1 MKDKIFKNLINYLE
15 EILVLIG
22 FLFFIIF
29 GFLISVKVGI
39 LFMSISFFILA
50 FLVIKYKKL
59 LMAKEGRWR

>member
-1 MKDKIFKNLINYLE
+1 MKDKIFKNLMNYLE

-39 LFMSISFFILA
+39 LLMSISFFILA
-50 FLVIKYKKL
+50 FLVIKYKSFI
-59 LMAKEGRWR
+59 AKEGR

>member
-1 MKDKIFKNLINYLE
+1 MKDRIFKNLINYLE

-39 LFMSISFFILA
+39 LLMSISFFILA

-59 LMAKEGRWR
+59 LIAKEGR

>member
-1 MKDKIFKNLINYLE
+1 MKDRIFKNLINYLE

-39 LFMSISFFILA
+39 LLMSISFFILA

-59 LMAKEGRWR
+59 IMAKEGR

>member
-15 EILVLIG
+15 EILILIG

-59 LMAKEGRWR
+59 LMAKEGR

>member
-15 EILVLIG
+15 QVLILIG

>member
-1 MKDKIFKNLINYLE
+1 MKDKIFKNLMNYLE

-39 LFMSISFFILA
+39 LLMSISFFILA

-59 LMAKEGRWR
+59 LIAKEGR

>member
-1 MKDKIFKNLINYLE
+1 MKDKIFKNLMNYLE

-29 GFLISVKVGI
+29 GFLISVKVGN
-39 LFMSISFFILA
+39 LLMSISFFILA

>member
-59 LMAKEGRWR
+59 LMAKEVR

>member
-39 LFMSISFFILA
+39 LLMSISFFILD
-50 FLVIKYKKL
+50 FLVIKYKS
-59 LMAKEGRWR
+59 LMEKEGRWR

>member
-15 EILVLIG
+15 EILILIG

-39 LFMSISFFILA
+39 LLMSISFFILA
-50 FLVIKYKKL
+50 FLVIKYKSFI
-59 LMAKEGRWR
+59 AKEGRWR

>member
-15 EILVLIG
+15 EILILIG

-29 GFLISVKVGI
+29 GFLISYKVGI
-39 LFMSISFFILA
+39 LLMSTSFFILA

-59 LMAKEGRWR
+59 LMAKEGR

>member
-1 MKDKIFKNLINYLE
+1 MKDKIFKNLMNYLE

-39 LFMSISFFILA
+39 LLMSISFFILA

-59 LMAKEGRWR
+59 LIAKEGRWG

>member
-15 EILVLIG
+15 EILILIG

-29 GFLISVKVGI
+29 GFLISYKVGI
-39 LFMSISFFILA
+39 LLMSTSFFILA

>member
-15 EILVLIG
+15 EILILIG

-39 LFMSISFFILA
+39 LLMSISFFILA

-59 LMAKEGRWR
+59 LIAKEGRWG

>member
-29 GFLISVKVGI
+29 GFLISYKVGI
-39 LFMSISFFILA
+39 LLMSTSFFILA

-59 LMAKEGRWR
+59 IAKEEGRWR

>member
-59 LMAKEGRWR
+59 LMAKEGR

>member
-1 MKDKIFKNLINYLE
+1 MKDKIFKNLMNYLE

-39 LFMSISFFILA
+39 LLMSISFFILD
-50 FLVIKYKKL
+50 FLVIKYKS
-59 LMAKEGRWR
+59 LMAKEGR

>member
-39 LFMSISFFILA
+39 LLMSISFFILA

-59 LMAKEGRWR
+59 LIAKEGR

>member
-39 LFMSISFFILA
+39 LLMSISFFILA

-59 LMAKEGRWR
+59 LMAKEGR

>member
-1 MKDKIFKNLINYLE
+1 MKDRIFKNLINYLE

-39 LFMSISFFILA
+39 LLMSISFFILA
-50 FLVIKYKKL
+50 FLVIKYKS

>member
-15 EILVLIG
+15 EILILIG

-39 LFMSISFFILA
+39 LLMSISFFILA

-59 LMAKEGRWR
+59 LMAKEGR

>member
-15 EILVLIG
+15 EILILIG

-39 LFMSISFFILA
+39 LLMSTSFFILA

-59 LMAKEGRWR
+59 LMAKEGR

>member
-15 EILVLIG
+15 EILILIG

>member
-1 MKDKIFKNLINYLE
+1 MKDKIFKNLMNYLE

-29 GFLISVKVGI
+29 GFFISYKVGI
-39 LFMSISFFILA
+39 LLMSTSFFILA

-59 LMAKEGRWR
+59 LMAKEGR

>member
-15 EILVLIG
+15 EILILIG

-39 LFMSISFFILA
+39 LLMSISFFILA
-50 FLVIKYKKL
+50 FLVIKYKSFI
-59 LMAKEGRWR
+59 AKEGR

>member
-39 LFMSISFFILA
+39 LLMSISFFILA

-59 LMAKEGRWR
+59 LIAKEGRWG

>member
-29 GFLISVKVGI
+29 GFLISYKVGI
-39 LFMSISFFILA
+39 LLMSISFFILD

>member
-1 MKDKIFKNLINYLE
+1 MKDKIFKNLMNYLE

-29 GFLISVKVGI
+29 GFLISYKVGI
-39 LFMSISFFILA
+39 LLMSTSFFILA

-59 LMAKEGRWR
+59 IAKEEGR

>member
-39 LFMSISFFILA
+39 LLMSISFFILA
-50 FLVIKYKKL
+50 FLVIKYKSFI
-59 LMAKEGRWR
+59 AKEGR

>member
-29 GFLISVKVGI
+29 GFLISYKVGI
-39 LFMSISFFILA
+39 LLMSTSFFILA

-59 LMAKEGRWR
+59 LMPKEGR

>member
-15 EILVLIG
+15 EILILIG

-29 GFLISVKVGI
+29 GFLISYKVGI
-39 LFMSISFFILA
+39 LLMSTSFFILA

-59 LMAKEGRWR
+59 IAKEEGR

>member
-15 EILVLIG
+15 EILILIG

-39 LFMSISFFILA
+39 LLMSISFFILA

-59 LMAKEGRWR
+59 LIAKEGR